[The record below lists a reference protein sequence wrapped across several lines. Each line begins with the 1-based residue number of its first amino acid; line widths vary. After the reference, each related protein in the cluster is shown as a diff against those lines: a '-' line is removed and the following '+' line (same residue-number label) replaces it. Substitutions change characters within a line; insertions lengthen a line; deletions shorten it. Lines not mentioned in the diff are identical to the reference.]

1 MVKSHRPDEQGVRQI
16 AEGDPSGHATARGTT
31 SVQSDRDEEGHRLRQ
46 RDTPPRRDVLLVVLY
61 HDGIEESYDVP
72 LNTNLMASNRDGFFY
87 IQVEGGGQIV
97 LNDETVDRIKAGN
110 VDLIDTEETSDN
122 EQ

>member
-1 MVKSHRPDEQGVRQI
+1 
-16 AEGDPSGHATARGTT
+16 
-31 SVQSDRDEEGHRLRQ
+31 
-46 RDTPPRRDVLLVVLY
+46 VLLVVLY

-122 EQ
+122 P